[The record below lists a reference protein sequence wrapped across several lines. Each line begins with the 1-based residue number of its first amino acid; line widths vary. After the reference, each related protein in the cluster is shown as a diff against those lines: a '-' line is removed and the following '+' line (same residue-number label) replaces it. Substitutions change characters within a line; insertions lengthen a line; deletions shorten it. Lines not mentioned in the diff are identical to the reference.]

1 VLVDSRDRP
10 NRGRSSTPLKSAA
23 SRRKEKPRPFGLIR
37 CEVTRSG
44 VGSSHPAHHEWRPA
58 DFGRVRKARWDAV
71 EANCRTLEGMA
82 RPAGSAGAQVAEAAG
97 AGRGDIG
104 SGLRRQQA
112 GSLAFGGLRAR
123 LEKPQA
129 LIALLRRLAPLPIA
143 AGFVIAPRLCEPRG
157 RSDCAQ
163 LQSTHVRLNPECWR
177 WTTSGSPAGDDG
189 CVTVLLLRGKR
200 GTQRG
205 KYGTPA
211 ISSQSSSTMPVANK
225 RLTAPQRAHSG
236 MKVGSS
242 GSP

>member
-1 VLVDSRDRP
+1 MP
-10 NRGRSSTPLKSAA
+10 AF
-23 SRRKEKPRPFGLIR
+23 RRKESPEPFALIR

-82 RPAGSAGAQVAEAAG
+82 RPAGSAGAQVAAAAG

-104 SGLRRQQA
+104 SGLSRQQA

-123 LEKPQA
+123 LEKHQA

-157 RSDCAQ
+157 RSDRAP
-163 LQSTHVRLNPECWR
+163 LQSTHVRLNPDFRR
-177 WTTSGSPAGDDG
+177 WTTSGSAAGDDG
-189 CVTVLLLRGKR
+189 CVTVLLLRG
-200 GTQRG
+200 T
-205 KYGTPA
+205 
-211 ISSQSSSTMPVANK
+211 SD
-225 RLTAPQRAHSG
+225 TAAPRRKQ
-236 MKVGSS
+236 
-242 GSP
+242 

>member
-1 VLVDSRDRP
+1 MTTRTTTSGLADSRYMCRAAAW
-10 NRGRSSTPLKSAA
+10 RHEEQRRHA
-23 SRRKEKPRPFGLIR
+23 SRVWPLRGDNEKPRALRSMR

-82 RPAGSAGAQVAEAAG
+82 RPAGSAGAQVAAAAG

-104 SGLRRQQA
+104 SGLSRQQA

-123 LEKPQA
+123 LEKHQA

-157 RSDCAQ
+157 RSDCAP
-163 LQSTHVRLNPECWR
+163 LQSTHLRLNPDFRR
-177 WTTSGSPAGDDG
+177 WTTSGSAAGDDG
-189 CVTVLLLRGKR
+189 CVTVLLLRGKQSTPPR
-200 GTQRG
+200 RTQ
-205 KYGTPA
+205 
-211 ISSQSSSTMPVANK
+211 S
-225 RLTAPQRAHSG
+225 APSRRKH
-236 MKVGSS
+236 
-242 GSP
+242 